1 MNVDITRDIDFVKS
15 VVVDNI
21 LFSDIK
27 PSLIH
32 GFGLFAT
39 EPIKKDSIVG
49 ILDGQ
54 IMPWKHY
61 EHIENKIKNDIGLYG
76 NYIFMEWNAIDE
88 DTLLVRPFRTK
99 YSYINHSYKPNL
111 QIKYNPIRIVAI
123 EEIKENDELTL
134 DYSKEPLRKEY
145 KEGHGSTYL

>member
-39 EPIKKDSIVG
+39 QSISKG
-49 ILDGQ
+49 SIIGLLDGQ
-54 IMPWKHY
+54 LMSWEHY
-61 EHIENKIKNDIGLYG
+61 EHIENKIKNDMGMYE

-88 DTLLVRPFRTK
+88 DTLLVRPLRTK

-111 QIKYNPIRIVAI
+111 EIKYNPMRIVAI
-123 EEIKENDELTL
+123 EEIKKNDEFTL

-145 KEGHGSTYL
+145 RQGHGATYL